1 MNGAR
6 STYMRKGYLLTA
18 LAAAVLLA
26 ASSGTAWAQSVEF
39 DVTTAEVLEGSAGT
53 AGTDPPALRVTVTRS
68 PRPTPP
74 TPDDVG
80 AISVATNPDA
90 AGLTTMGVGIMQV
103 PTPGFGEPVALDGGV
118 IAFNPSSNQA
128 VLVITKAEDDD
139 WDSES
144 ITLSLRADAG
154 TSIGPDLTLTM
165 VENEAQPIASFNVN
179 PVLVHEGTAERVV
192 LFIDVPKGTSTAA
205 RPTTALTALSEAGD
219 NLVLS
224 VSPVG
229 AIGLTAAACAAR
241 NSPNVVA
248 YTDGPVTD
256 TNGGV
261 ALHRDGLSTTLNI
274 NEMFVPLST
283 PGAKIT
289 DVDPLVLNAC
299 PDTKGIKDKSITL
312 TVIGTTDSGRRGL
325 TIRDD
330 AGVLVGTIGTASPLV
345 INIDSDEAV
354 PTLSFSPTD
363 VTIDE
368 GESVSTR
375 LIAEGKF
382 GAEVGMVKLSVEGDA
397 MVSLMHDGEML
408 EEMDGY
414 VYVDLGSSNTAAL
427 TAMSHSDPDLMD
439 GYEKFK
445 AWKLMEGGT
454 DGANIGDDYWFKVVV
469 MGSTA
474 VPALPLLGQLLLA
487 LFLMAGG
494 ARLYRRRQG

>member
-1 MNGAR
+1 MNVAR
-6 STYMRKGYLLTA
+6 TIFRRKGYLLTA

-26 ASSGTAWAQSVEF
+26 ASSGTAWAQSVSF
-39 DVTTAEVLEGSAGT
+39 SATTGEVLEGSAAEGAT
-53 AGTDPPALRVTVTRS
+53 APRAFRVTVTRS
-68 PRPTPP
+68 PEPAQGL
-74 TPDDVG
+74 DNVGDVTL
-80 AISVATNPDA
+80 VTNPAGED
-90 AGLTTMGVGIMQV
+90 GLTAVGVTIMQMD
-103 PTPGFGEPVALDGGV
+103 PGPLAGGAVIEIPADG
-118 IAFNPSSNQA
+118 ISFSSGNEA
-128 VLVITKAEDDD
+128 VLVFTQADDED
-139 WDSES
+139 WDNES
-144 ITLSLRADAG
+144 LTVSLRAKAG
-154 TSIGPDLTLTM
+154 TSIGPDLKLTM
-165 VENEAQPIASFNVN
+165 EDKEAQPIASFNVN
-179 PVLVHEGTAERVV
+179 PVLLHEGTAEQVV
-192 LFIDVPKGTSTAA
+192 LSIDVPRGASTAS
-205 RPTTALTALSEAGD
+205 RPTEALTALSEPGD
-219 NLVLS
+219 ALLLS

-229 AIGLTAAACAAR
+229 AIGLVVKDCAAR

-248 YTDGPVTD
+248 YIDSNATM
-256 TNGGV
+256 GV
-261 ALHRDGLSTTLNI
+261 ARHRDGLSTVLLIGGETGMHAPLADT
-274 NEMFVPLST
+274 VPT
-283 PGAKIT
+283 T
-289 DVDPLVLNAC
+289 VVTPLVLNAC
-299 PDTKGIKDKSITL
+299 PDLKGIKDKSITL
-312 TVIGTTDSGRRGL
+312 TVIGTTNSSRQGL
-325 TIRDD
+325 TIRTD
-330 AGVLVGTIGTASPLV
+330 AGVLVGTIGTGSPLV

-368 GESVSTR
+368 GESTTTR

-408 EEMDGY
+408 EEMDGH